1 MHLFHRRRRR
11 SRVEDQPS
19 LDLPRRPRRE
29 RGAAALEFALV
40 APLFLLVVFG
50 GIEIGLMFR
59 SHLALQDMSRSAAR
73 VASIQRDNADADR
86 EILQRVV
93 NGAATLNGEVTKVI
107 IFHAPTLDATLPPS
121 CIDSVLDTPA
131 TQAGLCNSYGSDY
144 EDVADGTTSPENGLT
159 SAQRTQWQ
167 NLGIYIEYD
176 YQYVTGFFDSI
187 TLSASTVEVV
197 ELDL

>member
-1 MHLFHRRRRR
+1 MHLFHRRRR
-11 SRVEDQPS
+11 SRAGARTRD
-19 LDLPRRPRRE
+19 DAPRRSRRE

-73 VASIQRDNADADR
+73 VASIQRDNVDADR

-93 NGAATLNGEVTKVI
+93 NGAASLNGTVTKVI
-107 IFHAPTLDATLPPS
+107 IFHAPTLDAELPPS
-121 CIDSVLDTPA
+121 CIDGTDSPA
-131 TQAGLCNSYGSDY
+131 SQAGLCNAYGPEY
-144 EDVADGTTSPENGLT
+144 VDVADGSASIETGLT
-159 SAQRTQWQ
+159 SVQRHQWE
-167 NLGIYIEYD
+167 NLGVYIEYD
-176 YQYVTGFFDSI
+176 YEYVTGFFDKI

-197 ELDL
+197 ELNL

>member
-1 MHLFHRRRRR
+1 MQQFVRRRR
-11 SRVEDQPS
+11 SRRDVADEPGRS
-19 LDLPRRPRRE
+19 ARTRRE

-40 APLFLLVVFG
+40 SPLFFLVVFG

-73 VASIQRDNADADR
+73 VASIQRNAPDADR

-93 NGAATLNGEVTKVI
+93 SGSASLNGEVTKVI
-107 IFHAPTLDATLPPS
+107 IFSAPTLDAGLPAS
-121 CIDSVLDTPA
+121 CIDGSDNPSS
-131 TQAGLCNSYGSDY
+131 QSGLCNAYGP
-144 EDVADGTTSPENGLT
+144 EFVDVASGVAAVETGLT

-176 YQYVTGFFDSI
+176 YEYVTGFFDSI
-187 TLSASTVEVV
+187 TLSAETVEVV

>member
-1 MHLFHRRRRR
+1 MVTFLRRRR
-11 SRVEDQPS
+11 SDADESATSDP
-19 LDLPRRPRRE
+19 PRSKRRE

-73 VASIQRDNADADR
+73 VASIQRNAPDADR
-86 EILQRVV
+86 EILERVV
-93 NGAATLNGEVTKVI
+93 AGASTLNGEVTKVI
-107 IFHAPTLDATLPPS
+107 IFHAPTLDATLPAS
-121 CIDSVLDTPA
+121 CIDGSDNPA
-131 TQAGLCNSYGSDY
+131 SQAGLCNAYGP
-144 EDVADGTTSPENGLT
+144 EFVDVADGSQAMETGLT
-159 SAQRTQWQ
+159 DAQRGQWE
-167 NLGIYIEYD
+167 NLGVYIEYD

>member
-1 MHLFHRRRRR
+1 MQLFARRRR
-11 SRVEDQPS
+11 SRQDADPGSTRGV
-19 LDLPRRPRRE
+19 RRVRE

-40 APLFLLVVFG
+40 SPLFFLVVFG

-73 VASIQRDNADADR
+73 VASIQRNAPDADR

-93 NGAATLNGEVTKVI
+93 SGSASLNGEVTKVI
-107 IFHAPTLDATLPPS
+107 IFSAPTLDAGLPPS
-121 CIDSVLDTPA
+121 CIDGSDNPA
-131 TQAGLCNSYGSDY
+131 SQSGLCNAYGP
-144 EDVADGTTSPENGLT
+144 EFVDVAAGSAAVETGLT
-159 SAQRTQWQ
+159 DAQRTQWQ

-176 YQYVTGFFDSI
+176 YEYVTGFFDSI
-187 TLSASTVEVV
+187 TLSAETVEVV

>member
-1 MHLFHRRRRR
+1 MHLFQERRR
-11 SRVEDQPS
+11 SRVEDRPS
-19 LDLPRRPRRE
+19 GDHRSRLRE

-40 APLFLLVVFG
+40 APLFFLVVFG

-59 SHLALQDMSRSAAR
+59 SHLAIQDMSRSAAR
-73 VASIQRDNADADR
+73 VASIQRDNPDADR
-86 EILQRVV
+86 EILKRVV
-93 NGAATLNGEVTKVI
+93 NGAATLNGKVTKVI
-107 IFHAPTLDATLPPS
+107 IFSAPTLDATLPPS
-121 CIDSVLDTPA
+121 CID
-131 TQAGLCNSYGSDY
+131 GSDNPASQSGICNAY
-144 EDVADGTTSPENGLT
+144 GPEYIDVAAGTSAVETGLT
-159 SAQRTQWQ
+159 SAERRQWD

>member
-1 MHLFHRRRRR
+1 MQLFHRRRRR

-107 IFHAPTLDATLPPS
+107 IFHAPTLDASLPAS
-121 CIDSVLDTPA
+121 CIDGSDNPA
-131 TQAGLCNSYGSDY
+131 SQAGLCNAYGT
-144 EDVADGTTSPENGLT
+144 EFKDVAAGSGSVETGLT
-159 SAQRTQWQ
+159 AAQRTQWQ

>member
-1 MHLFHRRRRR
+1 MHLFHRRRR
-11 SRVEDQPS
+11 SRVEDRPS
-19 LDLPRRPRRE
+19 HDLPRRSRRE

-40 APLFLLVVFG
+40 APLFLFVVFG

-73 VASIQRDNADADR
+73 VASIQRDNTDADR

-121 CIDSVLDTPA
+121 CIDGTDNPA
-131 TQAGLCNSYGSDY
+131 SQAGLCNAYGSDY
-144 EDVADGTTSPENGLT
+144 EDVAAGTASIESGLT
-159 SAQRTQWQ
+159 PAQRTQWQ

-187 TLSASTVEVV
+187 TLSSSTVEVV